1 MNRHLETGESSAAAQ
16 RDAFRRSLQSAHC
29 VLCGTL
35 LPISLMVPDGGQ
47 ACADIRWYCKDTR
60 SCTERWT
67 AHLPDSARVAP
78 PADGVREVP
87 EEQRPDAGFDG
98 TPAEP
103 VSAGEA
109 PAVG

>member
-1 MNRHLETGESSAAAQ
+1 MNRHLGTGESSAAAQ
-16 RDAFRRSLQSAHC
+16 RDAFRRSLQTAHC

-35 LPISLMVPDGGQ
+35 LPVSLMVPDGGQ

-60 SCTERWT
+60 SCTDRWT
-67 AHLPDSARVAP
+67 ADLPHSARVAP
-78 PADGVREVP
+78 AAGVREMP
-87 EEQRPDAGFDG
+87 EEQPPDAGFDE

>member
-1 MNRHLETGESSAAAQ
+1 MNRHLGTGESSAAAQ
-16 RDAFRRSLQSAHC
+16 RDAFRHSLQTAHC

-35 LPISLMVPDGGQ
+35 LPISLMVPDGGR

-67 AHLPDSARVAP
+67 AP
-78 PADGVREVP
+78 PAAGVRAMP

-98 TPAEP
+98 RPAEP